1 MAGGNSSLVN
11 IHTLNINGLDKK
23 MGKLTDF
30 IKQSKIDILL
40 LQETH
45 IFDKVALERHLSNHG
60 QKAIKRK
67 TSIITMMELLLFIM
81 IKSVPIS
88 NLIPM

>member
-1 MAGGNSSLVN
+1 MVGGNSSLVN

-60 QKAIKRK
+60 QRAHLNKEKNLHNNYDGTAFVYNDQ
-67 TSIITMMELLLFIM
+67 IILFE
-81 IKSVPIS
+81 
-88 NLIPM
+88 